1 MKDYNTV
8 IEEIDLNEL
17 RDMLKEDI
25 DNLYFDDT
33 SFAELLMNNMRSK
46 PIVEN
51 DRGYLVEIYEKI
63 SDEDM
68 VYLEELYLNKSFV
81 STFENL
87 N

>member
-1 MKDYNTV
+1 
-8 IEEIDLNEL
+8 
-17 RDMLKEDI
+17 
-25 DNLYFDDT
+25 
-33 SFAELLMNNMRSK
+33 MNNMRSK

>member
-1 MKDYNTV
+1 
-8 IEEIDLNEL
+8 
-17 RDMLKEDI
+17 MLKEDI